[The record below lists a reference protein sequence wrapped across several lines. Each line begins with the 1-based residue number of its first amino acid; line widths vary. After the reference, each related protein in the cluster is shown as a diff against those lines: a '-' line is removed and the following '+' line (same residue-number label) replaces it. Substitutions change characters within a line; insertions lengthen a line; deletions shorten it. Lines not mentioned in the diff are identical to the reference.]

1 MGKGSSRFFYL
12 DGPSSQWEVGT
23 LISQSSHI
31 PKQPI
36 PTGSQSTTFSPDL
49 CVGFLFLVLYPVR
62 SSVLPSVRSSRPP
75 PIFHTQLCHTH
86 THTHTVFHTQLCQ
99 HHLPHTT
106 FVTPSFTHNFCHTIF
121 HTQLCHTPSFTQLC
135 HTPSFPHNFVVTH
148 RLSHTTLSHTHTPS
162 FTHNFV
168 SRTDLSHRTLSHTV
182 FHTQLCHTH
191 VFHTQNYHTHTVF
204 HTQICHTPSLRHFV
218 WQAWHLVTST
228 FVCGRCGA
236 YGTGLVWFLVTWS
249 HITYPQHLY
258 IQHFNT
264 HTQYV
269 LTPQPLHTL
278 LSHTTLHTILWH
290 THFPTQCLDTT
301 LVTPPVPHHSFT
313 HSTFTHDSFTHT
325 HIHSTFTHHTFTHS
339 YFTNNTFT
347 RNSFTHLTSTCISC
361 TYQSSTIYF
370 LFPAFPVPF
379 SPFFGYLLEEIDM
392 WGLSGPFIT
401 VTTFKYTAF

>member
-62 SSVLPSVRSSRPP
+62 SSVLPSSVRSSRPP

-86 THTHTVFHTQLCQ
+86 THRLSHTTLS

-135 HTPSFPHNFVVTH
+135 HTPSFPHNFVTH

-168 SRTDLSHRTLSHTV
+168 THRSFTQNFVTHRLSHTTLSHTV
-182 FHTQLCHTH
+182 FHTH
-191 VFHTQNYHTHTVF
+191 NYHTH
-204 HTQICHTPSLRHFV
+204 R
-218 WQAWHLVTST
+218 
-228 FVCGRCGA
+228 
-236 YGTGLVWFLVTWS
+236 
-249 HITYPQHLY
+249 
-258 IQHFNT
+258 
-264 HTQYV
+264 
-269 LTPQPLHTL
+269 
-278 LSHTTLHTILWH
+278 LSHTNLSHTIFAALCVAGVALGDIDLRLWQVWRLWH
-290 THFPTQCLDTT
+290 WAGVVLGDMITHHLPSTLVHTT
-301 LVTPPVPHHSFT
+301 L
-313 HSTFTHDSFTHT
+313 
-325 HIHSTFTHHTFTHS
+325 
-339 YFTNNTFT
+339 
-347 RNSFTHLTSTCISC
+347 
-361 TYQSSTIYF
+361 
-370 LFPAFPVPF
+370 
-379 SPFFGYLLEEIDM
+379 
-392 WGLSGPFIT
+392 
-401 VTTFKYTAF
+401 